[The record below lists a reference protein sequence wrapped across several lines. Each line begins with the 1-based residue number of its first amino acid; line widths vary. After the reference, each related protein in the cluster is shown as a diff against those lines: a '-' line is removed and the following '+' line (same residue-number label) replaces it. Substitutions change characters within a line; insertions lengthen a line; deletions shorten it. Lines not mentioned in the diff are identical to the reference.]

1 MIPMAPTSRRC
12 ARKALPGFAAPMPL
26 GLLRKAARAGGTALL
41 VLAGLTAWPLD
52 DADVFMATPA
62 LAQHMEARPP
72 ERLETR
78 RAPLMIETDSGIVTL
93 DVEIADTP
101 ALRRRGLMFRQRL
114 PRGRGMLLLWP
125 RPSMAALWMKNTLIP
140 LDMVFIDA
148 GGRIVHIHENAQPG
162 DLTPVAPG
170 RPVIAVLE
178 IPAGEARR
186 LGLRTGLRVS
196 LPRTSR

>member
-1 MIPMAPTSRRC
+1 MTAMAHTGRQALRRL
-12 ARKALPGFAAPMPL
+12 ALAAGASL
-26 GLLRKAARAGGTALL
+26 T
-41 VLAGLTAWPLD
+41 VLAGLPFWPCG
-52 DADVFMATPA
+52 DASLLAVAPA
-62 LAQHMEARPP
+62 HAQRTETKAF
-72 ERLETR
+72 ERLYTR
-78 RAPLMIETDSGIVTL
+78 RAPLMIETDGGVVTL

-148 GGRIVHIHENAQPG
+148 AGRIVHIHENAQPG
-162 DLTPVAPG
+162 DLTPISPG
-170 RPVIAVLE
+170 RPVMAVLE

-186 LGLRTGLRVS
+186 LRLRPGLRVS
-196 LPRTSR
+196 LPRMHR